1 MSTKKIIVIGSG
13 FGGIAAALRMK
24 AKGYAVTLIEK
35 HPDLGGRARVFKKE
49 GFTFDAG
56 PTVITA
62 PKLLEELFTLFN
74 KNISDY
80 VKIIPLKL
88 WYRFIFDDK
97 SSFDYSGDEELM
109 KKEIEK
115 YAIDDFVGYQK
126 LVKLTEKIFDKGFT
140 ELSSKPFNNIS
151 FMLKQVPA
159 LLKLKSY
166 KSVYELISTY
176 ISDNKLRKIFS
187 MHPLLVGG
195 NPFTTTSI
203 YTLILFLE
211 KKWGI
216 HYSLGGTGNLVKAF
230 EKLMKEEKIEIIKN
244 SSVTELTNLNNQ
256 IVSVTVNNKDVL
268 KADYIICNS
277 DPPNVYKNLIKP
289 NNYGFLFNKKIERMN
304 YSMGLFVYYF
314 GSKKQY
320 NDVAHHTIYFGKSYK
335 DHLNKIFEKKEL
347 SEDISY
353 YLHRPT
359 ATDPSMAPPGQDCF
373 YVLVPVPNNLSNIN
387 WHKEGEKFKQLII
400 NKMSEQILPNL
411 KENIT
416 ADFYVTPD
424 YFENDLSTLHGS
436 GFSIQPKFTQSA
448 YFRFHNKSEIFNNLY
463 FVGAGTHP
471 GAGIPGVIS
480 SAKVLDELL

>member
-62 PKLLEELFTLFN
+62 PNLLEELFALFN

-88 WYRFIFDDK
+88 WYRFVFDDK

-230 EKLMKEEKIEIIKN
+230 ERLMKEEKIEIIKN

-320 NDVAHHTIYFGKSYK
+320 NNVAHHTICFGKSYK

-411 KENIT
+411 RENIT